1 MRFFVPTV
9 LMLVNLAQAQAPS
22 FVPLGTV
29 SQIMISLV
37 YPTSNNIFYV
47 SRGAPKDN
55 QEWAALE
62 ASALTLA
69 ESGNLLMMGLR
80 AKNQDGWIKDARLL
94 VDVGAAAFR
103 AARAKDA
110 DALLALSDQLFDAC
124 VTCHNNYRPGYRRRR

>member
-22 FVPLGTV
+22 FVPVGSV

-55 QEWAALE
+55 QEWA
-62 ASALTLA
+62 TLA
-69 ESGNLLMMGLR
+69 P
-80 AKNQDGWIKDARLL
+80 
-94 VDVGAAAFR
+94 GAAAIL
-103 AARAKDA
+103 
-110 DALLALSDQLFDAC
+110 ALL
-124 VTCHNNYRPGYRRRR
+124 V

>member
-1 MRFFVPTV
+1 MRFLV
-9 LMLVNLAQAQAPS
+9 LIVLTLVSLAQAQAPS
-22 FVPLGTV
+22 FVAVGTI

-55 QEWAALE
+55 QEWAAME

-69 ESGNLLMMGLR
+69 ESGNLLMMGSR
-80 AKNQDGWIKDARLL
+80 AKDQDGWMKDAKLL
-94 VDVGAAAFR
+94 VDVGSVAFK

-124 VTCHNNYRPGYRRRR
+124 VTCHEDYRPGIRRRR